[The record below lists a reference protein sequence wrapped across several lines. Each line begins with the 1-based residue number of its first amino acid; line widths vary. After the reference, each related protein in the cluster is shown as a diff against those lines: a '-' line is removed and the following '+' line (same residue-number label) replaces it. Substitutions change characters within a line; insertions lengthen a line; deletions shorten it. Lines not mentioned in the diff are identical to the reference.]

1 MISLKSPR
9 EIELMN
15 EAGTIVA
22 LVHKKM
28 KEIIQPGISTY
39 EIDRIAEEVMR
50 ANGATP
56 STKGYQGFPCATCTS
71 VNDMLV
77 HGIPDRKTILKD
89 GDIISV
95 DVVCCYKGYHADS
108 GWSYPVG
115 NVPQNVLDFM
125 KVTEEAL
132 YEGIEQARPG
142 NRVGDI
148 SHAIQSYVEARGYSL
163 PIEYTGHGIG
173 KHIHEDPYVP
183 NVGRAGT
190 LELLKKGMC
199 IAIEPMTFMGKPHC
213 YTLKDGWGVKSRDHS
228 LAAHY
233 EHTVAITEDGC
244 KILTKEG

>member
-1 MISLKSPR
+1 MIKLKSPR

-28 KEIIQPGISTY
+28 KEIIRPGISTY

-50 ANGATP
+50 ENGATP
-56 STKGYQGFPCATCTS
+56 STKGYNGFPAATCTS

-77 HGIPDRKTILKD
+77 HGIPSKKDILKD
-89 GDIISV
+89 GDIITV

-115 NVPQNVLDFM
+115 NVDPKVLDFM
-125 KVTEEAL
+125 KVTEESL
-132 YEGIEQARPG
+132 YKGLEQAKPG
-142 NRVGDI
+142 NHIGDI
-148 SHAIQSYVEARGYSL
+148 SNAIQTYVESFGYSL

-173 KHIHEDPYVP
+173 TKIHEDPYVP
-183 NVGRAGT
+183 NVGKPHT
-190 LELLKKGMC
+190 LELLRKGMC
-199 IAIEPMTFMGKPHC
+199 IAVEPMTFMGKPHC
-213 YTLKDGWGVKSRDHS
+213 YTLPDGWGVKSRDHS

-233 EHTVAITEDGC
+233 EHTIAITEDGYQ
-244 KILTKEG
+244 ILTKEG

>member
-1 MISLKSPR
+1 MITLKSPR

-15 EAGTIVA
+15 QAGTIIA

-28 KEIIQPGISTY
+28 KEIIVPGISTY
-39 EIDRIAEEVMR
+39 EIDKIAEQVIRE
-50 ANGATP
+50 NGAIPTE
-56 STKGYQGFPCATCTS
+56 KGYQGFPCASCTS

-77 HGIPDRKTILKD
+77 HGIPDKKTILKD
-89 GDIISV
+89 GDIITV
-95 DVVCCYKGYHADS
+95 DVVATYKGYMADS
-108 GWSYPVG
+108 GWSYTVG
-115 NVPQNVLDFM
+115 NVRPEVIEFM

-132 YEGIEQARPG
+132 YKGIEQAVPG
-142 NRVGDI
+142 NHVGDI
-148 SHAIQSYVEARGYSL
+148 SHAIQTYVESHGYSV

-173 KHIHEDPYVP
+173 THMHEDPYVP
-183 NVGRAGT
+183 NVGKPGT
-190 LELLKKGMC
+190 GELLRKGMC

-233 EHTVAITEDGC
+233 EHTVAILEDGP